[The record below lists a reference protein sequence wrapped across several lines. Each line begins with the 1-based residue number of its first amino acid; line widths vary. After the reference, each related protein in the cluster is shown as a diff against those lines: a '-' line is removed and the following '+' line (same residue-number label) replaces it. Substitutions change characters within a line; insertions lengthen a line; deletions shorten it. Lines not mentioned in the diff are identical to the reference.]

1 MLRPDPEKP
10 GLLEILV
17 FANGAACPRRFHL
30 MIGKETRL
38 ICI

>member
-17 FANGAACPRRFHL
+17 FANGAA
-30 MIGKETRL
+30 
-38 ICI
+38 